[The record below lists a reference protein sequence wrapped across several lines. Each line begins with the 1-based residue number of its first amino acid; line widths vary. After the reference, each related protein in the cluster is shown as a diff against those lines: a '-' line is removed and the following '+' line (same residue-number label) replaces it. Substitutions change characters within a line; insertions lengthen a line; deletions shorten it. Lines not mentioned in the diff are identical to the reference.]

1 MGEEEEGKARK
12 KWEKEEEFHLMMKL
26 GGKGHQLSIRMGEKE
41 KG

>member
-12 KWEKEEEFHLMMKL
+12 KWEKEEFHLMMKL